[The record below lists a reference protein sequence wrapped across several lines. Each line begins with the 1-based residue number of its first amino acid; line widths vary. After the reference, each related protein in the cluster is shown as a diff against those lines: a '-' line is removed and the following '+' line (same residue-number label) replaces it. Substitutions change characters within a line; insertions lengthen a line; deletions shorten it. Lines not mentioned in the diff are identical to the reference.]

1 MSAFD
6 QRRLEDL
13 QKLRQLA
20 AQAPSRL
27 KVGRV
32 KGNPAEEIELD
43 LLFKTAPSQHY
54 PNAVQQRT
62 LLVLSLPARYPLA
75 APTASI
81 KTPILHPNVYSGGT
95 ICLGMKWLP
104 ASGLDLLVKRII
116 QIITFDPTVLNEDSP
131 ANRDALEWYRRAKRQ
146 HPGAFPTDTAL
157 LPAEQPKKVIW
168 SNIPTE
174 PPVKTV
180 VSCPGCGSKLSVP
193 TGKTGTAKCPHCST
207 TFAVRT

>member
-27 KVGRV
+27 KIGRV
-32 KGNPAEEIELD
+32 KGNPADEIEIE
-43 LLFKTAPSQHY
+43 LLFKTAPSRHY
-54 PNAVQQRT
+54 PSAVQERT
-62 LLVLSLPARYPLA
+62 LLVLSLPAKYPLA

-81 KTPILHPNVYSGGT
+81 KTPILHPNVYAGGT

-116 QIITFDPTVLNEDSP
+116 QIITFDPTILNEDSP
-131 ANRDALEWYRRAKRQ
+131 ANRDALEWYRRAQRQ

-157 LPAEQPKKVIW
+157 LIPADQPKKMIW

-174 PPVKTV
+174 PAKTV
-180 VSCPGCGSKLSVP
+180 VSCLVCGSKLAVP
-193 TGKTGTAKCPHCST
+193 AGKTGTAKCPHCNT
-207 TFAVRT
+207 TFTVRT